1 MLQNKLKEQPPRGCT
16 YIQGVNPSITL
27 QEISSKYYHFG
38 QVIGVGI
45 TKMQKIKMQDT
56 G

>member
-38 QVIGVGI
+38 QVIGVSI